1 MQKRILVV
9 AHAADAAESM
19 PITLQLA
26 GHKVALADSGLDAIL
41 WAETMRPDLIV
52 VDGHLP
58 DMDGPT
64 MIGVLQ
70 WLPSTAGLA
79 TILLPSRGLSREV
92 HSRGARPESDALDS
106 SELLRQVAFAL
117 ALCDAA
123 RQEAARPNGRGVL
136 DVE

>member
-9 AHAADAAESM
+9 AHSADAAESI

-52 VDGHLP
+52 VDDDLP
-58 DMDGPT
+58 DMDGST

-70 WLPSTAGLA
+70 WLPSTAALA
-79 TILLPSRGLSREV
+79 TILLPSRAPGHKV
-92 HSRGARPESDALDS
+92 QSRGVRAENGALDS
-106 SELLRQVAFAL
+106 TELLRQVAFAL

-123 RQEAARPNGRGVL
+123 RQEAARPHGRGVL

>member
-9 AHAADAAESM
+9 AHAADAAESI
-19 PITLQLA
+19 PITLQMA

-41 WAETMRPDLIV
+41 WAETMHPDLIV
-52 VDGHLP
+52 VDDNLP
-58 DMDGPT
+58 DMDGST

-70 WLPSTAGLA
+70 WLPSTAALA
-79 TILLPSRGLSREV
+79 TILLPSRGPSREV
-92 HSRGARPESDALDS
+92 HARGARPEVGAVDS

-123 RQEAARPNGRGVL
+123 RQEAARPHGRGVL
-136 DVE
+136 DAE